1 MHQIESNNFTLN
13 FECLQQVLSYI
24 PINQRLQMRE
34 LNTLFDQAVCSTLIP
49 LPMNKIQDDLFKPKE
64 VNNLLSKFIK
74 PQEIIFPSINIR
86 ELQELVVPKDLSE
99 LTKFDSYQI
108 TDIPLEYIEK
118 IVAQSS
124 KLKSFGYKNKKNDN
138 LNNIIQSLSKLEI
151 QEFKFGE
158 WNDQVKDMIIQ
169 QADHLKSI
177 TIEKGN
183 DEILKDLISLY
194 NKMKESAASNDEIKF
209 EQNEVSKK
217 LNLQEI
223 KFTQFES
230 SSNQQQSL
238 QIFEELLNQYNLK
251 VFHFGIIEGDYQEQF
266 ILLKENFFQYL
277 KGIQELQF
285 GFKDQNLLMKVNL
298 KKIEC
303 LKLSGFNFKKDNFQ
317 WLMKQARLFNRIDLR
332 ECNFNF
338 AFTDSLEKVEQNENI
353 VDVYVNTKITDQCS
367 CQLAQFQYN
376 NIWINFIF
384 PFLYDLDEEFE
395 LQKQNK

>member
-49 LPMNKIQDDLFKPKE
+49 LSMNKIQDDLFKPKE

-74 PQEIIFPSINIR
+74 PQEIIFPCINIR

-118 IVAQSS
+118 IVAQSP
-124 KLKSFGYKNKKNDN
+124 KLKSFGYKNKKNDD

-194 NKMKESAASNDEIKF
+194 NKMKESAVSNDEIKF

-285 GFKDQNLLMKVNL
+285 GFKDQNLLMKVNF

-303 LKLSGFNFKKDNFQ
+303 LILSGFNFKKDNFQ
-317 WLMKQARLFNRIDLR
+317 WLMKQARLFNKIDLR

-338 AFTDSLEKVEQNENI
+338 AFTDSLEKVEQNDNI